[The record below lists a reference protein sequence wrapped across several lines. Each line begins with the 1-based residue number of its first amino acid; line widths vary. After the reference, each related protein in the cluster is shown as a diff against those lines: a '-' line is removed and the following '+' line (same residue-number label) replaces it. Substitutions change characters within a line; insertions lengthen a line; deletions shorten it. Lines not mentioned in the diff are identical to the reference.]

1 MLISCLHGG
10 AGLARPDQPG
20 SASFLIEN
28 GRHGFYAVG
37 CQFKL
42 ELLVKKG
49 SGKKVS
55 LVRLEEGEF
64 IDDVFCPGR
73 LMNGDERMHAA
84 IGLMAGVL
92 RFEFCLY

>member
-1 MLISCLHGG
+1 M
-10 AGLARPDQPG
+10 
-20 SASFLIEN
+20 
-28 GRHGFYAVG
+28 G

-84 IGLMAGVL
+84 IGPMAGVL